1 MLDLPTVK
9 YHKTDKDGNIK
20 KPITRNED
28 FKKAEQ
34 MNDKIKAI
42 NKFKQLQASGDIQ
55 NIKLSEL

>member
-9 YHKTDKDGNIK
+9 YRKTDKDGNIK

-34 MNDKIKAI
+34 MNDKLKAI
-42 NKFKQLQASGDIQ
+42 NKFKELQAKGEIEEL
-55 NIKLSEL
+55 KLSEL